1 MTRIITLIGGTEG
14 TGESGI
20 AADLAVRLAA
30 GEQRVCLLALSG
42 GEDPAGG
49 LPNWSDITTLAD
61 SLSEHS
67 EPSLLQLARG
77 CDLVIGARNPH
88 WLRTLD
94 QAQLMELGDRLQQPF
109 GHDYLLIDAGT
120 GSHQNRLA
128 FALASPEVLLVITP
142 ASESLT
148 AAYNLLKLFYAEQY
162 DGLVGVLVTHCENPA
177 QGQHSYDKLRGLAGF
192 YLEMPLKLAGI
203 LTRDDERDGI
213 ATLIDELQQTQEAL
227 PLLDATAFRR
237 RYLEAAGALPESDNE
252 PAVTPTFSAAA
263 TPDGDL
269 QEQLA
274 LLSGQVDDLI
284 AEVERLRS
292 DKSRPEPPPDR
303 QPAPPPRAAVER
315 CDVAC
320 IAAMASAAENVTAGG
335 ETFTVYHL
343 RQAGGRQL
351 RFACQSIDDDLEEP
365 EPRSRLS

>member
-61 SLSEHS
+61 SLSGHT

-77 CDLVIGARNPH
+77 CDLVIGARDPH

-94 QAQLMELGDRLQQPF
+94 QAQLMDLGDRLQQPF
-109 GHDYLLIDAGT
+109 GHDYLLIDAGA

-148 AAYNLLKLFYAEQY
+148 AAYSLLKLFYAEQY
-162 DGLVGVLVTHCENPA
+162 DGSVGVLVTHCENSA
-177 QGQHSYDKLRGLAGF
+177 QGQHTYEKLRGLAGF

-203 LTRDDERDGI
+203 LAGDDEQEGMAALI
-213 ATLIDELQQTQEAL
+213 AELQQAQDDV
-227 PLLDATAFRR
+227 PVLDAAAFRR
-237 RYLEAAGALPESDNE
+237 RYLEAAGALPESDDE
-252 PAVTPTFSAAA
+252 PAITPTFTTAS
-263 TPDGDL
+263 TPDSDL

-292 DKSRPEPPPDR
+292 DKSRPEPLPDKPPV
-303 QPAPPPRAAVER
+303 QPPRPAAER
-315 CDVAC
+315 CDTAC
-320 IAAMASAAENVTAGG
+320 IAAMASASETVTAGG
-335 ETFTVYHL
+335 ETFTLYHL
-343 RQAGGRQL
+343 RQGGGRQV

-365 EPRSRLS
+365 EPRSSLS